1 MFFILSKILEF
12 LLLPLTWI
20 LGLLILSFCIK
31 KEHLRRKLMALAIG
45 IALFFTNPFIVSR
58 TLNWWETDPYNSAII
73 TQPYDVAIVLGGS
86 LRYFDDH
93 TQRPVYSMSVDRLL
107 QGIALYKQ
115 GKVRKILLSGGS
127 GMVFSPEEKESVV
140 LEKVLLQSGIP
151 AADILIE
158 NESRNTYE
166 NAVNSAKMLNA
177 SHPNGRFLLVTSAF
191 HMRRSLACFRKTR
204 LQIDAFPVDEKAGIR
219 PLTPDNTIVPD
230 AQCLVNWDM
239 LFHEWF
245 GMITYKLAGYI

>member
-1 MFFILSKILEF
+1 MSTD
-12 LLLPLTWI
+12 LT
-20 LGLLILSFCIK
+20 
-31 KEHLRRKLMALAIG
+31 
-45 IALFFTNPFIVSR
+45 
-58 TLNWWETDPYNSAII
+58 
-73 TQPYDVAIVLGGS
+73 
-86 LRYFDDH
+86 
-93 TQRPVYSMSVDRLL
+93 
-107 QGIALYKQ
+107 GIALYKQ

-140 LEKVLLQSGIP
+140 LERVLLQSGIP

-158 NESRNTYE
+158 NDSRNTYE
-166 NAVNSAKMLNA
+166 NAVNSAKRLNA
-177 SHPNGRFLLVTSAF
+177 SHSNGRFLLVTSAF
-191 HMRRSLACFRKTR
+191 HMRRSLACFQKTG